1 MIYFLA
7 LLPATALT
15 IGGYFVL
22 YLAARSEGGMKT
34 FGKYLGF
41 WAFTLA
47 GLVILGA
54 IFAAAH
60 HGHRGMR
67 MGRMHP
73 GMYGRMHGPWPGGG
87 PGFFRPGMGP
97 QGMGPQRFGTPAE
110 GGRMPPPPGAAPKAP
125 ASSSSASSA
134 GQ

>member
-15 IGGYFVL
+15 IAGYFVL
-22 YLAARSEGGMKT
+22 FLSNRSEGSFRT

-47 GLVILGA
+47 ALIVLGA

-60 HGHRGMR
+60 GHRHHCPM
-67 MGRMHP
+67 MGGP
-73 GMYGRMHGPWPGGG
+73 GMYGHMHPNRGEPGGPENG
-87 PGFFRPGMGP
+87 APS
-97 QGMGPQRFGTPAE
+97 A
-110 GGRMPPPPGAAPKAP
+110 PPGAPNPAPPAP
-125 ASSSSASSA
+125 PAPPAAPSPH
-134 GQ
+134 

>member
-15 IGGYFVL
+15 IAGYFVL
-22 YLAARSEGGMKT
+22 FLSNRSEGSFRT

-47 GLVILGA
+47 ALVVLGA

-60 HGHRGMR
+60 GHRHHCPMMGAPGMSWH
-67 MGRMHP
+67 MHP
-73 GMYGRMHGPWPGGG
+73 NGGEPGGPENG
-87 PGFFRPGMGP
+87 
-97 QGMGPQRFGTPAE
+97 AN
-110 GGRMPPPPGAAPKAP
+110 PPPPAVPSNPANPAPH
-125 ASSSSASSA
+125 
-134 GQ
+134 

>member
-15 IGGYFVL
+15 IAGYFVL
-22 YLAARSEGGMKT
+22 FLSARADGPLRT

-60 HGHRGMR
+60 GGHHGCPFATHGWMR
-67 MGRMHP
+67 PPAAGAPDERSAAP
-73 GMYGRMHGPWPGGG
+73 AA
-87 PGFFRPGMGP
+87 
-97 QGMGPQRFGTPAE
+97 PAE
-110 GGRMPPPPGAAPKAP
+110 P
-125 ASSSSASSA
+125 AKPL
-134 GQ
+134 

>member
-15 IGGYFVL
+15 IAGYFVL
-22 YLAARSEGGMKT
+22 FLSARSEGALRT

-47 GLVILGA
+47 GLLILGA

-60 HGHRGMR
+60 GGHHCPVFGMHG
-67 MGRMHP
+67 MHE
-73 GMYGRMHGPWPGGG
+73 RMHGRWPPVEERPEVG
-87 PGFFRPGMGP
+87 PPADTSH
-97 QGMGPQRFGTPAE
+97 TPPAT
-110 GGRMPPPPGAAPKAP
+110 APNPAP
-125 ASSSSASSA
+125 APR
-134 GQ
+134 

>member
-7 LLPATALT
+7 LIPATMLT
-15 IGGYFVL
+15 IAGYFVL
-22 YLAARSEGGMKT
+22 FLSARSEGGLRA

-60 HGHRGMR
+60 HGHRACFMSE
-67 MGRMHP
+67 
-73 GMYGRMHGPWPGGG
+73 YGPRHWG
-87 PGFFRPGMGP
+87 
-97 QGMGPQRFGTPAE
+97 
-110 GGRMPPPPGAAPKAP
+110 PPPPP
-125 ASSSSASSA
+125 ASQPETGTPGTPPSASPTEPPKN
-134 GQ
+134 

>member
-22 YLAARSEGGMKT
+22 FLANRSEGSFRT
-34 FGKYLGF
+34 LGKYLGF

-47 GLVILGA
+47 ALVILGA

-60 HGHRGMR
+60 RGHHCPMMGERGA
-67 MGRMHP
+67 
-73 GMYGRMHGPWPGGG
+73 YGRMRGLSPGDPRFFGPRGDDLQAP
-87 PGFFRPGMGP
+87 P
-97 QGMGPQRFGTPAE
+97 QPPVGTPNPAT
-110 GGRMPPPPGAAPKAP
+110 PPNP
-125 ASSSSASSA
+125 SSPSPH
-134 GQ
+134 

>member
-22 YLAARSEGGMKT
+22 YLAARSEGQMRS

-60 HGHRGMR
+60 HGHRGMG
-67 MGRMHP
+67 MGRMHQ
-73 GMYGRMHGPWPGGG
+73 GMYRPMRGPWPGGG
-87 PGFFRPGMGP
+87 PRFLSPRMGE
-97 QGMGPQRFGTPAE
+97 RFGPGGPPPNGPA
-110 GGRMPPPPGAAPKAP
+110 PPPPGGAPNATE
-125 ASSSSASSA
+125 SSSSTSSA
-134 GQ
+134 AR

>member
-15 IGGYFVL
+15 IAGYFVL
-22 YLAARSEGGMKT
+22 FLSARTDGPLRT

-60 HGHRGMR
+60 GGHHGCPFGM
-67 MGRMHP
+67 HE
-73 GMYGRMHGPWPGGG
+73 
-87 PGFFRPGMGP
+87 RP
-97 QGMGPQRFGTPAE
+97 
-110 GGRMPPPPGAAPKAP
+110 AAPAAP
-125 ASSSSASSA
+125 PEPAKPL
-134 GQ
+134 

>member
-22 YLAARSEGGMKT
+22 YLAARSEGGMRT

-60 HGHRGMR
+60 HGHRGM
-67 MGRMHP
+67 GRMHP
-73 GMYGRMHGPWPGGG
+73 GMYRRMEGPWPGG
-87 PGFFRPGMGP
+87 PRLFQP
-97 QGMGPQRFGTPAE
+97 GMGPQRFGVPPE
-110 GGRMPPPPGAAPKAP
+110 GRMPPPPRGAPSAPESSS
-125 ASSSSASSA
+125 SSSSAA
-134 GQ
+134 R

>member
-15 IGGYFVL
+15 IAGYVVL
-22 YLAARSEGGMKT
+22 FLSGRSEGRMRT

-47 GLVILGA
+47 ALIVVGA

-60 HGHRGMR
+60 GGHRCPMW
-67 MGRMHP
+67 
-73 GMYGRMHGPWPGGG
+73 MHGMHQQMPGA
-87 PGFFRPGMGP
+87 PPDMRPP
-97 QGMGPQRFGTPAE
+97 TDV
-110 GGRMPPPPGAAPKAP
+110 PPPPDAPPAP
-125 ASSSSASSA
+125 RPNE
-134 GQ
+134 